1 MTDTATTSALSDAE
15 AAAFRRRCVDF
26 MESRPTPRG
35 APTFEQSRRFHADAA
50 AAGMG
55 AGVPYPTE
63 YGGAG
68 LTLAHDK
75 IWREVKDAYPVM
87 ETDFVI
93 SHGMCLPM
101 VSDHGTDEQ
110 KRRFLPDLISGRAL
124 WCQMFSEPGA
134 GSDVASLQ
142 TKAELDGD
150 EWVIN
155 GQKVWTTLAHK
166 SDHGLVVAR
175 NDPDQVKHAGLSM
188 FILDMRAP
196 GVEIRP
202 IHQINGESHFNE
214 VFFTDLH
221 IPRDRLLG
229 ELNTGWKLATAMLMY
244 ERVAIGAGGGGINTP
259 MSDLLRKYATSSGVI
274 DDPVVRDQM
283 MQVYSMETT
292 KSLIAMRTRAE
303 MKAGKT
309 PGPGGSLGK
318 LYGSVIAWKVREIAL
333 EIAGAGSIAWTD
345 DDPHGG
351 SAQSLILRSF
361 ASGIA
366 GGTDEIQRNIIGD
379 RVLGLPREPAVDR
392 GVPFRELKVGTQT

>member
-1 MTDTATTSALSDAE
+1 MDDLND
-15 AAAFRRRCVDF
+15 FRQRCIDF
-26 MESRPTPRG
+26 MDSRPTPSG
-35 APTFEQSRRFHADAA
+35 APTFEESCAFHTAA
-50 AAGMG
+50 SAAGVG

-63 YGGAG
+63 FGGAG
-68 LTLAHDK
+68 LTNAHDK
-75 IWREVKDAYPVM
+75 VWREVKENYPMM
-87 ETDFVI
+87 ESEFVI

-101 VSDHGTDEQ
+101 INDHGTDEQ
-110 KRRFLPDLISGRAL
+110 KRQFMPDLISGKTL

-150 EWVIN
+150 EWIIN

-166 SDHGLVVAR
+166 SQFGLCVAR
-175 NDPDQVKHAGLSM
+175 NDADQVKHAGLSM
-188 FILDMRAP
+188 FILDMQAP

-202 IHQINGESHFNE
+202 INQINGESHFNE
-214 VFFTDLH
+214 VFFTDLA
-221 IPRDRLLG
+221 IPKDWLLG

-244 ERVAIGAGGGGINTP
+244 ERVAIGAGGGGGISRP
-259 MSDLLRKYATSSGVI
+259 MYDQLHNYATASGAI
-274 DDPVVRDQM
+274 DSPVVRDQM

-292 KSLIAMRTRAE
+292 KALIAMRTRAE
-303 MKAGKT
+303 MKAGNT

-318 LYGSVIAWKVREIAL
+318 LYGSVIAWRMREIAL
-333 EIAGAGSIAWTD
+333 QIAGMSSVAWAD

-351 SAQSLILRSF
+351 SAQSLTLRSF

-379 RVLGLPREPAVDR
+379 RVLGLPREPAVDK
-392 GVPFRELKVGTQT
+392 GVPFRDLRVGTQA

>member
-1 MTDTATTSALSDAE
+1 MDD
-15 AAAFRRRCVDF
+15 FRQRCIDF
-26 MESRPTPRG
+26 MESQTAPVGP
-35 APTFEQSRRFHADAA
+35 PTFEQSKAFHAAAA
-50 AAGMG
+50 AAGVG
-55 AGVPYPTE
+55 AGVAIPQE

-68 LTLAHDK
+68 LTLDQDK
-75 IWREVKDAYPVM
+75 VWREVKDNYPVM
-87 ETDFVI
+87 ESEFVI

-101 VSDHGTDEQ
+101 LSDHGSHEQ
-110 KRRFLPDLISGRAL
+110 KSTYMADMIAGRTL

-150 EWVIN
+150 EWIIN
-155 GQKVWTTLAHK
+155 GQKVWTTLAHQ
-166 SDHGLVVAR
+166 SDYGLLVAR

-188 FILDMRAP
+188 FIVDMRAP

-214 VFFTDLH
+214 VFFTDLR
-221 IPRDRLLG
+221 IPKDHLLG

-244 ERVAIGAGGGGINTP
+244 ERVAIGAGGGGGISRP
-259 MSDLLRKYATSSGVI
+259 MYDLLHKHATASGAVEH
-274 DDPVVRDQM
+274 PVVRDQL

-292 KSLIAMRTRAE
+292 KALIAMRTRAE
-303 MKAGKT
+303 MKAGNT

-318 LYGSVIAWKVREIAL
+318 LYGSVIAWKVRAIAQ
-333 EIAGAGSIAWTD
+333 EMAGVGSIAWES
-345 DDPHGG
+345 DDPRGG
-351 SAQSLILRSF
+351 NLQHVMLRTF

-379 RVLGLPREPAVDR
+379 RVLGLPREPSVDK
-392 GVPFRELKVGTQT
+392 GVAFRDLKVGTQA

>member
-1 MTDTATTSALSDAE
+1 MDDLND
-15 AAAFRRRCVDF
+15 FRQRCIDF
-26 MESRPTPRG
+26 MESQPTPSG
-35 APTFEQSRRFHADAA
+35 APTFEESCAFHAAA
-50 AAGMG
+50 SEAGVG

-63 YGGAG
+63 FGGAG
-68 LTLAHDK
+68 LTNAHDK
-75 IWREVKDAYPVM
+75 VWREVKEIYPMM
-87 ETDFVI
+87 ESEFVI

-101 VSDHGTDEQ
+101 MNDHGTDEQ
-110 KRRFLPDLISGRAL
+110 KRQFMPDLISGKTL

-150 EWVIN
+150 EWIIN

-166 SDHGLVVAR
+166 SQFGLCVAR
-175 NDPDQVKHAGLSM
+175 NDADQVKHAGLSM
-188 FILDMRAP
+188 FILDMQAP

-202 IHQINGESHFNE
+202 INQINGESHFNE
-214 VFFTDLH
+214 VFFTDLA
-221 IPRDRLLG
+221 IPKDWLLG

-244 ERVAIGAGGGGINTP
+244 ERVAIGAGGGGGINRP
-259 MSDLLRKYATSSGVI
+259 MYDQLHNYATASGAI
-274 DDPVVRDQM
+274 ENPVVRDQM

-292 KSLIAMRTRAE
+292 KALIAMRTRAE
-303 MKAGKT
+303 MKAGNT

-318 LYGSVIAWKVREIAL
+318 LYGSVIAWRMREIAL
-333 EIAGAGSIAWTD
+333 QIAGMSSVAWTD

-351 SAQSLILRSF
+351 SAQSLTLRSF

-379 RVLGLPREPAVDR
+379 RVLGLPREPAVDK
-392 GVPFRELKVGTQT
+392 GVPFRDLKVGTQA

>member
-1 MTDTATTSALSDAE
+1 MDD
-15 AAAFRRRCVDF
+15 FRQRCIDF
-26 MESRPTPRG
+26 MESQTAPVGP
-35 APTFEQSRRFHADAA
+35 PTFEQSKAFHEAAA
-50 AAGMG
+50 AAGVG
-55 AGVPYPTE
+55 AGVGIPEE

-68 LTLAHDK
+68 LTLDQDK
-75 IWREVKDAYPVM
+75 VWREVKDNYPVM
-87 ETDFVI
+87 ESEFVI

-101 VSDHGTDEQ
+101 LSDHGSHEQ
-110 KRRFLPDLISGRAL
+110 KSTYMADMIAGRTL

-150 EWVIN
+150 EWIIN
-155 GQKVWTTLAHK
+155 GQKVWTTLAHQ
-166 SDHGLVVAR
+166 SDYGLLVAR

-188 FILDMRAP
+188 FIVDMRAP

-214 VFFTDLH
+214 VFFTDLR
-221 IPRDRLLG
+221 IPKDHLLG

-244 ERVAIGAGGGGINTP
+244 ERVAIGAGGGGGISRP
-259 MSDLLRKYATSSGVI
+259 MYDLLQKHATASGAVEH
-274 DDPVVRDQM
+274 PVVRDQL

-292 KSLIAMRTRAE
+292 KALIAMRTRAE
-303 MKAGKT
+303 MKAGNT

-318 LYGSVIAWKVREIAL
+318 LYGSVIAWKVRAIAQ
-333 EIAGAGSIAWTD
+333 EMAGVGSIAWES
-345 DDPHGG
+345 DDPRGG
-351 SAQSLILRSF
+351 NLQHVMLRTF

-379 RVLGLPREPAVDR
+379 RVLGLPREPAVDK
-392 GVPFRELKVGTQT
+392 GVAFRDLKVGTQA